1 MQEDRAIRT
10 QRSGETHTSAVQM
23 SISTGKESIVA
34 VRPKFSMTKPVP
46 NSEKA
51 KEIELVTCT
60 AQSQVPAVT
69 RPQWGRQGGEV
80 VCVAGR
86 RT

>member
-1 MQEDRAIRT
+1 MHGDRAVRT

-23 SISTGKESIVA
+23 SMSTGKESIVA

-51 KEIELVTCT
+51 KEMELVTCT
-60 AQSQVPAVT
+60 SQAQAPAD
-69 RPQWGRQGGEV
+69 
-80 VCVAGR
+80 A
-86 RT
+86 